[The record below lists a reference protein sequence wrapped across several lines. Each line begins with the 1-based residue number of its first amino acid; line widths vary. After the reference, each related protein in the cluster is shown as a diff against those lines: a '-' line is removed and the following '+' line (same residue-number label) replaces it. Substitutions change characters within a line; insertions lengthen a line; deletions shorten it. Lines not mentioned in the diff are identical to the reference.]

1 MKSFGNSKSAPLI
14 SVLIPVHNGPETLG
28 EKIPQLVSF
37 FSGHYKNRYEI
48 IVIPNPVLKDQ
59 KTFQAAW
66 QLSRRYKEVRVC
78 VTAVRPGKGLA
89 LKEGFGMAQGRWI
102 FTTDADLP
110 FDLGF
115 FLEAERMLQL
125 GFHLVTGNRRLPY
138 SRFRVPTR
146 VLHMVYQ
153 RALMGRL
160 FNFFVRLLFPIG
172 TTDTQAGI
180 KAMTRETAR
189 DVFRRQVCPYF
200 SYDIEMFL
208 TAKGTGRRI
217 AELPVVLNLPS
228 EKSTIRIL
236 RSGLRAAYW
245 IFRIFLLHLRRHYSH
260 ARTA

>member
-1 MKSFGNSKSAPLI
+1 MKPFGSAKTAPLI
-14 SVLIPVHNGPETLG
+14 SVLVPVHNGSETLA
-28 EKIPQLVSF
+28 EKIPKLVSF
-37 FSGHYKNRYEI
+37 FLEHYKNRFEVI
-48 IVIPNPVLKDQ
+48 LIPNPVLEDR
-59 KTFQAAW
+59 KTLDAAR
-66 QLSRRYKEVRVC
+66 QLSRRYRQVRVC

-89 LKEGFGMAQGRWI
+89 LKEGFGFARGRWI

-115 FLEAERMLQL
+115 FLEAERMLKL

-153 RALMGRL
+153 RALIGL
-160 FNFFVRLLFPIG
+160 FFNFFVRLLFPIR

-180 KAMTRETAR
+180 RAMTRETAR
-189 DVFRRQVCPYF
+189 EVFRRQVCPYF

-208 TAKGTGRRI
+208 TVEGTGRRI
-217 AELPVVLNLPS
+217 TELPVVLNLPS
-228 EKSTIRIL
+228 EKSTIRIF
-236 RSGLRAAYW
+236 RSGVQAAYW
-245 IFRIFLLHLRRHYSH
+245 VLRIFFLYIGGHYSR